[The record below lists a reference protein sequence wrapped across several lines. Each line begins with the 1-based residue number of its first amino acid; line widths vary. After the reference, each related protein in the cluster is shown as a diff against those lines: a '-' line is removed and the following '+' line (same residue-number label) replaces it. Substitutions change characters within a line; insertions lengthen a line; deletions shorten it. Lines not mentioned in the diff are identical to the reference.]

1 MAQGP
6 RPYRVQTLAEIAMP
20 CEEHDELERR
30 RNARWERGQDPY
42 TETDKEPEDDD
53 REPGPQRKETIE
65 TLAYL
70 LSISKGAA
78 TALYDDQRIVDL
90 ASSRSLK
97 DSYVKDIVQ
106 AITKPTAGG
115 RAHAFPVLSQARIEL
130 VAFWARHL
138 HRTSRQLDDW
148 LETDWSKIE
157 RLGP

>member
-1 MAQGP
+1 MARGP

-20 CEEHDELERR
+20 REEHDELERR

-42 TETDKEPEDDD
+42 TETDEEPEDDD

-90 ASSRSLK
+90 ASLRSLK

-115 RAHAFPVLSQARIEL
+115 RAHAFPVLSQARLEL

-138 HRTSRQLDDW
+138 HL
-148 LETDWSKIE
+148 L
-157 RLGP
+157 L